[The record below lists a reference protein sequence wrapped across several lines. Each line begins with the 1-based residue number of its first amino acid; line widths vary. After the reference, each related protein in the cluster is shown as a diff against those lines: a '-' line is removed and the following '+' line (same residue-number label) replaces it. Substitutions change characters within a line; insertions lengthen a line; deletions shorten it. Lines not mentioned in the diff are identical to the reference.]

1 MPEPPR
7 LTRRAEREA
16 AERRHAFRYEILLS
30 AGAVVLG
37 GALLAAFGTV
47 LYASVLAPPRRPS
60 VPANLQP
67 GLLGS
72 GETWSGYLRV
82 PADDRYTFS
91 SVPAGSARL
100 EIAGRA
106 VLGAGQAAGAAEL
119 PAGHHALRVEYA
131 APEGRLYWE
140 SDVRPRELIPSH
152 ALFHAKK

>member
-30 AGAVVLG
+30 AGALVLG

-47 LYASVLAPPRRPS
+47 LYASVLAPRSGAPQ
-60 VPANLQP
+60 PAELQP

-72 GETWSGYLRV
+72 GESWSGYLRV
-82 PADDRYTFS
+82 PADDRYTFTC
-91 SVPAGSARL
+91 VPAGSARL

-106 VLGAGQAAGAAEL
+106 VLGSGQAAGAADL
-119 PAGHHALRVEYA
+119 AAGHHALRVEYA
-131 APEGRLYWE
+131 GADARLYWE
-140 SDVRPRELIPSH
+140 SDVRPREIIPSH